1 MEGQVNPMRKR
12 FSPAGTAAIYWA
24 EATARQLGH
33 SYVGSEH
40 LLLGLSQTGD
50 PAVECLL
57 AEETLSSEALLEA
70 VTAYC
75 GTGSG
80 GYDPLQGLSAQA
92 RGCVLCAAAEAA
104 HCGAKQ
110 IEPVHLLLG
119 LLRVPDSTAGVL
131 LEVLGADQN
140 RLFTRALETAR
151 KQRQGGGE
159 MTKLLDRFSVDLT
172 ERAQNGQCTPVI
184 GRERELEHVLQIL
197 CRKTK
202 NNPALVGKP
211 GVGKTALA
219 EKLAMEIARGQAPEP
234 LRDKRVVA
242 LYMSSLVAGTKYRG
256 EFEER
261 LRDILEEVIHA
272 GNVIL
277 FVDEMHT
284 IVGAGSA
291 EGAVDAANILKPAL
305 GRGEI
310 QMIGA
315 TTEQEYRKYIERDA
329 ALSRRF
335 SRVEVPEP
343 TEEETLHILQGLR
356 RDFERYHSVTYG
368 PGVLEAAVKLSGRYF
383 PERCWPDKAVDLM
396 DEAAA
401 MVRLCTE
408 KGMSGR
414 GLRQKRQLEANLAGA
429 VESHQY
435 EKAAQL
441 RDEISR
447 VSRELNHR
455 RGGYLVEKRHLA
467 IVIAHRTGIPETTV
481 LGRLDER
488 LTDLSENLSQR
499 VIGQPEAVC
508 AVSRAMLRSRLGLGD
523 AQRPRGCFLFTG
535 PTGVGKTELCRALA
549 EELYGSRD
557 ALIRLDMTELSEKT
571 GTASLIGAPPGYAG
585 YGEGGRLTEQVR
597 RKPYSLVLFDEVEK
611 AHGDVRAL
619 LLQIMDEGQLTDAE
633 GLTVDFRN
641 TVVVM
646 TCNLGAAAIQ
656 REGAALGFAAKP
668 DQAGTLRRELET
680 CFSKE
685 FLGRLDAIVPFRQPD
700 ENARRAIAEKLLQE
714 FTAQV
719 CQEGRTLTI
728 GEGVADY
735 LCACWERDG
744 YGVRSLH
751 RAIAGELADP
761 LAQLLSQGTWKGS
774 AHIRREGAGVRAE
787 ASSVR

>member
-1 MEGQVNPMRKR
+1 MKKR
-12 FSPAGTAAIYWA
+12 FSPAGAAAIFWA
-24 EATARQLGH
+24 ESIAAQLGH
-33 SYVGSEH
+33 SYVGSGH
-40 LLLGLSQTGD
+40 ILLGLSQTED
-50 PAVECLL
+50 PALRRL
-57 AEETLSSEALLEA
+57 FAEEGLSTALLLEELQLC
-70 VTAYC
+70 C
-75 GTGSG
+75 GWGTFGTP
-80 GYDPLQGLSAQA
+80 PLQGLSPQA
-92 RGCVLCAAAEAA
+92 KSCVLGAAGEACQSG
-104 HCGAKQ
+104 HKQ
-110 IEPVHLLLG
+110 VEPMDLLLG
-119 LLRVPDSTAGVL
+119 LLRVQGSTAGVM
-131 LEVLGADQN
+131 LESLGTDRD
-140 RLFTRALETAR
+140 RLFTRALEASR
-151 KQRQGGGE
+151 KPKQGGGE

-172 ERAQNGQCTPVI
+172 QRAAEGRCTPVI

-219 EKLAMEIARGQAPEP
+219 EKLALEIARGRAPEP

-310 QMIGA
+310 QLIGA
-315 TTEQEYRKYIERDA
+315 TTEQEYRKYIEKDA

-343 TEEETLHILQGLR
+343 TEAETLHILRGLR
-356 RDFERYHSVTYG
+356 RDFERFHGVTYG
-368 PGVLEAAVKLSGRYF
+368 VDTLEAAVRLSGRYF

-401 MVRLCTE
+401 MVRFRAE
-408 KGMSGR
+408 KGMDRRS
-414 GLRQKRQLEANLAGA
+414 LRQKRQLEESLTGA
-429 VESHQY
+429 VEAHAY
-435 EKAAQL
+435 EKAAEL
-441 RDEISR
+441 RDELSR
-447 VSRELNHR
+447 VSRELSQSHRR
-455 RGGYLVEKRHLA
+455 RGGCQVEKRHLA
-467 IVIAHRTGIPETTV
+467 TVISHRTGIPESTI
-481 LGRLDER
+481 LGCLDDRLKS
-488 LTDLSENLSQR
+488 LPENLSRR
-499 VIGQPEAVC
+499 VIGQPEAIS
-508 AVSRAMLRSRLGLGD
+508 AVSRALRRSRLGLSD
-523 AQRPRGCFLFTG
+523 AGRPRGCFLFTG
-535 PTGVGKTELCRALA
+535 PTGVGKTELCRALS
-549 EELYGSRD
+549 EELYGSSS

-611 AHGDVRAL
+611 AHGDVRSL

-641 TVVVM
+641 TVIVM
-646 TCNLGAAAIQ
+646 TCNLGAASIQ
-656 REGAALGFAAKP
+656 REGAPLGFAAAP
-668 DQAGTLRRELET
+668 DRTGNLRRELET

-700 ENARRAIAEKLLQE
+700 SAARREIADKLLRE
-714 FTAQV
+714 FSAQV
-719 CQEGRTLTI
+719 SREGRSLTI
-728 GEGVADY
+728 EADVADY
-735 LCACWERDG
+735 LCARWDRDG
-744 YGVRSLH
+744 YGVRSLR

-761 LAQLLSQGTWKGS
+761 LAELLSQGTWTGR
-774 AHIRREGAGVRAE
+774 AHIRLDGETLAATC
-787 ASSVR
+787 AD

>member
-1 MEGQVNPMRKR
+1 MRKR
-12 FSPAGTAAIYWA
+12 FSPAGAAAIYWA
-24 EATARQLGH
+24 EALAEMLGH

-40 LLLGLSQTGD
+40 ILVGLSRTGE
-50 PAVECLL
+50 AGVSRLL
-57 AEETLSSEALLEA
+57 AGEALSPEPLLETLVA
-70 VTAYC
+70 VC
-75 GTGSG
+75 GVGAG
-80 GYDPLQGLSAQA
+80 GYRPLQGLSSQAKRSILSAAGEAQ
-92 RGCVLCAAAEAA
+92 RSGN
-104 HCGAKQ
+104 KQ

-119 LLRVPDSTAGVL
+119 LLRISDSTAGML
-131 LEVLGADQN
+131 LDALGVDRN
-140 RLFTRALETAR
+140 RLFTRALETVQ
-151 KQRQGGGE
+151 KPKQGGGE

-172 ERAQNGQCTPVI
+172 ERAQSGQCTPVI

-219 EKLAMEIARGQAPEP
+219 EKLAMEIAQGQAPQP

-310 QMIGA
+310 QLIGA

-343 TEEETLHILQGLR
+343 TAEETLRILKGLR
-356 RDFERYHSVTYG
+356 RDFEHFHGVSYG
-368 PGVLEAAVKLSGRYF
+368 PGTLEAAVKLSGRYF

-401 MVRLCTE
+401 MVRFRAE
-408 KGMSGR
+408 KGLSGR
-414 GLRQKRQLEANLAGA
+414 SLRQKRQLEENLTVA
-429 VESHQY
+429 VESHAY
-435 EKAAQL
+435 ERAAQL

-447 VSRELNHR
+447 VSRELSQRSHR
-455 RGGYLVEKRHLA
+455 RGGCQVELQHLA
-467 IVIAHRTGIPETTV
+467 TVIANRTGVPESTV
-481 LGRLDER
+481 LGRLDNR
-488 LTDLSENLSQR
+488 LTDLSENLTRR
-499 VIGQPEAVC
+499 VIGQPEAVS
-508 AVSRAMLRSRLGLGD
+508 AVTRALLRSRLGLTD
-523 AQRPRGCFLFTG
+523 ASHPRGCFLFTG
-535 PTGVGKTELCRALA
+535 PTGVGKTELCRVLA

-611 AHGDVRAL
+611 AHSDVRAL

-633 GLTVDFRN
+633 GMTVDFRN

-646 TCNLGAAAIQ
+646 TCNLGAESIQ
-656 REGAALGFAAKP
+656 KEGAALGFAAVP
-668 DQAGTLRRELET
+668 DRAGSLRRELET

-685 FLGRLDAIVPFRQPD
+685 FLGRLDAIVPFCQPD
-700 ENARRAIAEKLLQE
+700 QAARRAIADKLLRE

-719 CQEGRTLTI
+719 TREGRSLKI
-728 GEGVADY
+728 EEGVAEY
-735 LCACWERDG
+735 LCTRWDRDG
-744 YGVRSLH
+744 YGVRSLR

-761 LAQLLSQGTWKGS
+761 LAQLLSQGAWTGCAYIS
-774 AHIRREGAGVRAE
+774 REGERLSARCTAV
-787 ASSVR
+787 